1 MDRPPR
7 VNEFGHYSFL
17 PFLPPFARVSP
28 FSASSF
34 FPRNFCP
41 YNYKVKI
48 ELVVCNSI
56 PYCRRAG
63 EKISSS
69 GIPRF
74 CNSFSFLCVP
84 GRGGSVNALIVCYFH
99 VGHSHYRIAVK
110 NTPLVSLEH
119 DTLQKKRDELIRFI
133 FEVELQRIV
142 NNSCFIVKLSLCR
155 L

>member
-63 EKISSS
+63 KKFSSS

-84 GRGGSVNALIVCYFH
+84 GRSEERECSYCYFH
-99 VGHSHYRIAVK
+99 VGHSNYRIAVK
-110 NTPLVSLEH
+110 YSTFICFIQTRRHSR
-119 DTLQKKRDELIRFI
+119 KKRKTE
-133 FEVELQRIV
+133 
-142 NNSCFIVKLSLCR
+142 
-155 L
+155 